1 MTTSPFTD
9 PARSRELYTSSD
21 RLARRTSALHA
32 AKVHGAD
39 AADTIADLAAT
50 GPAPR
55 VIADI
60 GCGRGTTTRQ
70 LAQRF
75 PAARL
80 IAADL
85 SLSLLR
91 AARQRIPTD
100 VAAACAD
107 LHRLPF
113 ADTSL
118 DVAVAAFC
126 LYHSP
131 RPDLVTAELARSLV
145 QGGRAILVT
154 KSADSY
160 HELDTLVAASRLDP
174 AARRRPSLYASFHS
188 GNATGI
194 AGRHL
199 SVRRVIHQRHAFRFT
214 DPAHLAA
221 YLATT
226 PKYRLPAEIAAD
238 PRELA
243 AILRRWLGKETVTA
257 TSIVTYVE
265 AIRS

>member
-1 MTTSPFTD
+1 VTTSPFTD
-9 PARSRELYTSSD
+9 PARSRELYASSG

-32 AKVHGAD
+32 AKIHGAD
-39 AADTIADLAAT
+39 AADTIADLAAA

-80 IAADL
+80 IAVDQA
-85 SLSLLR
+85 SALLR
-91 AARQRIPTD
+91 AARQRLPAGLVT
-100 VAAACAD
+100 VCAD
-107 LHRLPF
+107 FHRLPF
-113 ADTSL
+113 AAASL

-131 RPDLVTAELARSLV
+131 RPDLVAAELARSLV

-160 HELDTLVAASRLDP
+160 HDLDTLVAASGLDP
-174 AARRRPSLYASFHS
+174 AAGRLPSLYASFHS
-188 GNATGI
+188 GNATRI
-194 AGRHL
+194 VGRHL
-199 SVRRVIHQRHAFRFT
+199 SVRRVVHQRHIFHFT
-214 DPAHLAA
+214 DSAHLAA
-221 YLATT
+221 YLTTT
-226 PKYRLPAEIAAD
+226 PKYQLPAALTAD
-238 PRELA
+238 PQELA
-243 AILRRWLGKETVTA
+243 TVLRCRMGEETVTT
-257 TSIVTYVE
+257 TSTVTYVE
-265 AIRS
+265 AIRP